1 MREMGA
7 QPFIGSE
14 ALAAGLISWHE
25 LGKYY
30 TAIMPNVYLDKRLK
44 PSLRQRVIAAWLWS
58 GRKGVIAGASAS
70 ALHGAKWVD
79 DHALVELIW
88 RNARAPNG
96 VRTKDE
102 LLLDGEVQR
111 LCGLTVTTVE
121 RTAFDLGRRPPLGQ
135 AITRLD
141 ALANATDFKINDVRE
156 LARKHP
162 HTRGLRQLDKAL
174 DLVDPGA
181 QSPKETWLRLLL
193 INAGFPRPSTQIPLL
208 GVYGHPKYFLD
219 MGWEDIM
226 LAVEYDGEQ
235 HRLSRDQFVK
245 DVERLEYIR
254 RAGWTHINALERLAH
269 ARRSITIAM
278 PWPPPTHMVSRPNV
292 LS

>member
-219 MGWEDIM
+219 MGWEETSCSRSSTTASNTVSAETSSSKTSNAWNTSGAPAGLTSGCWQSTRDPTSS
-226 LAVEYDGEQ
+226 AGFG
-235 HRLSRDQFVK
+235 RLGTR
-245 DVERLEYIR
+245 
-254 RAGWTHINALERLAH
+254 
-269 ARRSITIAM
+269 
-278 PWPPPTHMVSRPNV
+278 
-292 LS
+292 

>member
-1 MREMGA
+1 MGA

-181 QSPKETWLRLLL
+181 QSP
-193 INAGFPRPSTQIPLL
+193 N
-208 GVYGHPKYFLD
+208 FLD

-254 RAGWTHINALERLAH
+254 RAGWTHIRVLADH
-269 ARRSITIAM
+269 KGPDVVRRVRQAWDTL
-278 PWPPPTHMVSRPNV
+278 TSRR
-292 LS
+292 

>member
-245 DVERLEYIR
+245 DVDAWNTSGAPAGLTSGCWQTTRDPTSSAGFGRLGTR
-254 RAGWTHINALERLAH
+254 
-269 ARRSITIAM
+269 
-278 PWPPPTHMVSRPNV
+278 
-292 LS
+292 

>member
-235 HRLSRDQFVK
+235 QPR
-245 DVERLEYIR
+245 
-254 RAGWTHINALERLAH
+254 
-269 ARRSITIAM
+269 
-278 PWPPPTHMVSRPNV
+278 
-292 LS
+292 

>member
-162 HTRGLRQLDKAL
+162 IL
-174 DLVDPGA
+174 
-181 QSPKETWLRLLL
+181 
-193 INAGFPRPSTQIPLL
+193 AGC
-208 GVYGHPKYFLD
+208 V
-219 MGWEDIM
+219 
-226 LAVEYDGEQ
+226 
-235 HRLSRDQFVK
+235 
-245 DVERLEYIR
+245 
-254 RAGWTHINALERLAH
+254 N
-269 ARRSITIAM
+269 
-278 PWPPPTHMVSRPNV
+278 
-292 LS
+292 

>member
-70 ALHGAKWVD
+70 ALHGEKWVD

-254 RAGWTHINALERLAH
+254 RAGWTHIRVLADH
-269 ARRSITIAM
+269 KGPDVVRRVRQAWDTL
-278 PWPPPTHMVSRPNV
+278 TSRR
-292 LS
+292 